1 MIKSEPPRAALMP
14 PLNRRAVLRAGALG
28 AGLAAAPLA
37 AHAGERGFAWGVASG
52 EPGASSVLLWS
63 RYVAAQPTMV
73 EWEIRDDSRRLV
85 GGGHVE
91 ASPDNDWC
99 VKPVATGL
107 EPGRWY
113 TYRFHDS
120 RGNSSAEGRTRT
132 LPVGPTEQFRM
143 AVFSCANLGFGWF
156 NAYAHAAAADGFDL
170 VVHTGDYFYEYEPG
184 TYPSRSEA
192 MPGRFLDP
200 ASETV
205 SLADYRLRHANYR
218 RDADLQRL
226 TQLYPMIMGWDDH
239 ESANDS
245 YATGAENHQP
255 ETEGEW
261 SVRKRAAM
269 RAYREWLPVSDADY
283 AAYEIGDLAT
293 IFRLETRL
301 GARDEPFSIGRV
313 LKGQTSSEA
322 AQQALRTFRN
332 GAYFDPSRTM
342 LGLEQE
348 SWLADGLRR
357 SRAGGKTWQVLA
369 QQVIMGSS
377 KAPGSLIGALSDAVP
392 QFVRERVLA
401 AILASSAG
409 IPTNM
414 DAWDGYP
421 AARQRLFQSSL
432 EADANLLVLAG
443 DSHNA
448 WAFDLDHGG
457 TPVGV
462 EFAGQSV
469 TSPGYEAYLGTVDQ
483 AGLARTLVEENPQ
496 LRWAN
501 TSQRGYLA
509 VELTPARA
517 SAEFRFLDTVRQ
529 HSTKLA
535 GTKAMVSQAG
545 SRVLDAG

>member
-1 MIKSEPPRAALMP
+1 MNPTEPPGAAAIPSLD
-14 PLNRRAVLRAGALG
+14 RRSLLKAGALG

-37 AHAGERGFAWGVASG
+37 AHAGDRGFAWGVASG
-52 EPGASSVLLWS
+52 EPSASSVLLWS
-63 RYVAAQPTMV
+63 RYVAEQPTTV
-73 EWEIRDDSRRLV
+73 EWEIRDDARKIV
-85 GGGHVE
+85 GGGEVE
-91 ASPDNDWC
+91 ASPENDWC
-99 VKPVATGL
+99 VKPIATRL

-113 TYRFHDS
+113 TYRFRDAQ
-120 RGNSSAEGRTRT
+120 GNSSAEGRTRT
-132 LPVGPTEQFRM
+132 LPVGPIDRFRL

-192 MPGRFLDP
+192 LPGRFLDP
-200 ASETV
+200 ASEIV
-205 SLADYRLRHANYR
+205 SLVEYRLRHANYR

-283 AAYEIGDLAT
+283 AAYEIGNLAT

-313 LKGQTSSEA
+313 LKGKTSPEA
-322 AQQALRTFRN
+322 ARQALLAFRN
-332 GAYFDPSRTM
+332 GAYFDPDRTM
-342 LGLEQE
+342 LGLQQE
-348 SWLADGLRR
+348 GWLAEGLKR
-357 SRAGGKTWQVLA
+357 SRAEGKVWQVLA
-369 QQVIMGSS
+369 QQVIMGST
-377 KAPGSLIGALSDAVP
+377 KASPTLMAAMTEAIP
-392 QFVRERVLA
+392 QFVRERVIAAVLA
-401 AILASSAG
+401 GSAG

-469 TSPGYEAYLGTVDQ
+469 TSPGYEAYLGTIDQ
-483 AGLARTLVEENPQ
+483 TGLARTLVEENPQ

-529 HSTKLA
+529 HSTELA
-535 GTKAMVSQAG
+535 ASKVMVSQAD